1 MVQMLS
7 KSTSF
12 LGLEMSP
19 TAVTSVSGCGT
30 ARNGVLG
37 RCPLCALA
45 LFMSWELA
53 VKAPSLPS
61 VTSFPVIII
70 IEHEWD
76 TAGDMQVPQRL
87 PPQKIILFLANQT
100 QQ

>member
-1 MVQMLS
+1 MLF
-7 KSTSF
+7 KITSF

-19 TAVTSVSGCGT
+19 TAVTSGPGCGT
-30 ARNGVLG
+30 ACNGMLG
-37 RCPLCALA
+37 RCPLSAFA

-76 TAGDMQVPQRL
+76 TAGDMQVPQSL
-87 PPQKIILFLANQT
+87 PPQ
-100 QQ
+100 